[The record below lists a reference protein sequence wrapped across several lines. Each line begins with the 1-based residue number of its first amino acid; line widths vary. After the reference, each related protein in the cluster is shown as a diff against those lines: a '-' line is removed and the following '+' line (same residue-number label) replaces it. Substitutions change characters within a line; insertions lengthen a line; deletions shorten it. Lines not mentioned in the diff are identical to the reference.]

1 MEQVKED
8 ISLRVHAL
16 DLKGSA
22 SDGPGIRAVV
32 FLQGCDRHCK
42 GCHNKETW
50 ALDGGKLMSVDE
62 VVDRLIA
69 SHIDRVTI
77 SGGEPLLQ
85 PQGVMSLI
93 RKLKA
98 KGIDDICIYT
108 GLAECDVPRDIQA
121 NLRYLK
127 TGEFRLEEKTTV
139 KPYVGSR
146 NQEFRRVA

>member
-1 MEQVKED
+1 MDKVKED

-42 GCHNKETW
+42 GCHNKATW

-62 VVDRLIA
+62 VVDRVIA

-85 PQGVMSLI
+85 ARGVLALI

-98 KGIDDICIYT
+98 KGVDDVCLYT
-108 GLAECDVPRDIQA
+108 AHSKCDVPRDIQA

-127 TGEFRLEEKTTV
+127 TGEFRLEEQTTV